1 MIQPWEHACLHR
13 EEISGWLFFMES
25 RESLSA
31 NLVKTETWR
40 EDALGH
46 LEQQGVG

>member
-1 MIQPWEHACLHR
+1 MSQPWVHAHLHR
-13 EEISGWLFFMES
+13 EISGWLFFMES

-31 NLVKTETWR
+31 NLVKTETWQ
-40 EDALGH
+40 ENALGH